1 VRTIR
6 LTVEYAGTRFHGWQ
20 RQPDLRTVQGEL
32 EAALA
37 TILREP
43 VSLAGAGRTDAGVHA
58 LAQVASFETEA
69 ALPLERIARGV
80 NALTG
85 DDVRVREVIEAEHG
99 FHARHSARARHYVYL
114 LLAQPSSLWEER
126 AYWPRRRP
134 DRDAMN
140 AAAEAFVGEHDFAAF
155 SCHTA
160 DERGTGTLVH
170 YARWE
175 PWPRGIALRI
185 GAVRFLHK
193 MVRAIVAH
201 SLRVGWGEIE
211 PRATARLLAQPAGR
225 ATRVAAP
232 RGLYLARVD
241 YAAGPGGADCPP
253 DFPVL

>member
-6 LTVEYAGTRFHGWQ
+6 LTIEYAGTRFHGWQ
-20 RQPDLRTVQGEL
+20 RQSGLRTVQGEI
-32 EAALA
+32 EAALT

-58 LAQVASFETEA
+58 LAQVASFETA
-69 ALPLERIARGV
+69 ARLPLERIARGV

-85 DDVRVREVIEAEHG
+85 DDVRVREVIEASHG
-99 FHARHSARARHYVYL
+99 FHARHSALARHYVYL

-126 AYWPRRRP
+126 AYWPRRWP
-134 DRDAMN
+134 NRDAMN
-140 AAAEAFVGEHDFAAF
+140 AAAAHLVGEHDFAAL
-155 SCHTA
+155 SCHTE
-160 DERGTGTLVH
+160 DERGTDTRVH

-175 PWPRGIALRI
+175 PWPRGLALRI

-193 MVRAIVAH
+193 MVRAVVAH
-201 SLRVGWGEIE
+201 SLRVGWGELE
-211 PRATARLLAQPAGR
+211 AETTRRLLAQPAGR
-225 ATRVAAP
+225 ATRIADP

-241 YAAGPGGADCPP
+241 YAEREGGADCPP